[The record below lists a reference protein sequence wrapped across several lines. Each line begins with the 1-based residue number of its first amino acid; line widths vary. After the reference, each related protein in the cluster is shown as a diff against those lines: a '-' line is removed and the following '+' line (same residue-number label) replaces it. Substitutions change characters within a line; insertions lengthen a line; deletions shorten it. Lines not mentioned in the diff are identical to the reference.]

1 MLRILG
7 TVALLTIG
15 GELPAFAQAAIQ
27 EPGAY
32 AFYHPNA
39 DVLGPGRPS
48 VRSIY
53 PMSAFASS
61 AYYRGYERVYGATA
75 SNRTRSLLRA
85 TIPRSTKNHFA
96 AFGAEFGVSWPHVRA
111 RL

>member
-1 MLRILG
+1 MIMLRIIG
-7 TVALLTIG
+7 AVALLLMVS
-15 GELPAFAQAAIQ
+15 GEFPALAQAAVQ

-39 DVLGPGRPS
+39 DVLNAGRPS

-61 AYYRGYERVYGATA
+61 AFYPRL
-75 SNRTRSLLRA
+75 RTLSRYHR
-85 TIPRSTKNHFA
+85 K
-96 AFGAEFGVSWPHVRA
+96 
-111 RL
+111 